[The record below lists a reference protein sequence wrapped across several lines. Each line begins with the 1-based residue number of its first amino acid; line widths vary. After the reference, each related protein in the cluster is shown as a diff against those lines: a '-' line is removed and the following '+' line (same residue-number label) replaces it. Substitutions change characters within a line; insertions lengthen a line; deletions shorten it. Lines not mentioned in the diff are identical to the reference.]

1 MGVTLQSNLKWN
13 LHIKEITSKI
23 NKYSSIFYQIRNNLD
38 RKHLLLLYNSIVYP
52 QTYCNIIRGKT
63 YKTHLNQLAISQKR
77 ILRTMMY
84 ISRYHHSN
92 QDFHNLKILKLDKTN
107 TYFSAIFV
115 SKSINN
121 LTFPNN

>member
-1 MGVTLQSNLKWN
+1 M
-13 LHIKEITSKI
+13 HIKEITSKI

-52 QTYCNIIRGKT
+52 QLTYCNIIWGKT
-63 YKTHLNQLAISQKR
+63 YKSHLNQLAISQKR

-84 ISRYHHSN
+84 RSRYHHTN
-92 QDFHNLKILKLDKTN
+92 QDFYKLKVLKLDEIN
-107 TYFSAIFV
+107 TYFGAIFV
-115 SKSINN
+115 FKSINN